1 MAPLRLSPFDRRC
14 QDRPSPLFLAAV
26 IQHSI
31 GAERSDCTL
40 VQLDLIR
47 ANDEESAFIRLS
59 QIARPVARLKL
70 GGYVMTPQRPSRDG
84 HQDCRPN
91 DGDASSTKR
100 IVRGDV
106 PVDQRDKTE
115 GDQRGG

>member
-1 MAPLRLSPFDRRC
+1 MAPLRLSPFDRNCRNA
-14 QDRPSPLFLAAV
+14 PSPLPPAAV
-26 IQHSI
+26 TQDTSR
-31 GAERSDCTL
+31 AESFDCTL
-40 VQLDLIR
+40 VQLCLIR
-47 ANDEESAFIRLS
+47 ADDEESAFIRLS

>member
-1 MAPLRLSPFDRRC
+1 M
-14 QDRPSPLFLAAV
+14 SPLHATAV
-26 IQHSI
+26 IQDTSR
-31 GAERSDCTL
+31 AECSDCTF
-40 VQLDLIR
+40 VQPGLIW
-47 ANDEESAFIRLS
+47 AHDEEARFTRLR
-59 QIARPVARLKL
+59 QVARPVAQVKL
-70 GGYVMTPQRPSRDG
+70 SGFARTPQRPSRDG